1 MKKTTVLVF
10 LFAGVCGLLAACSH
24 RNSRSR
30 TAKKIY
36 ITQEDYLEDARGA
49 AELERR
55 EAQPN
60 YESDYLFNAY
70 PQTDPNV
77 YFFDKRQQPKLP
89 GEFSAKEY
97 KSEKR
102 LWTKPKRYTP
112 EENYGRQ
119 GDAGSANTTT
129 TEESGYYETSEGY

>member
-1 MKKTTVLVF
+1 MKKATGWI
-10 LFAGVCGLLAACSH
+10 LFISVTCGLLAACSSQNP
-24 RNSRSR
+24 RQR
-30 TAKKIY
+30 TAKKLY
-36 ITQEDYLEDARGA
+36 ITQEDYLEDARNA

-70 PQTDPNV
+70 PQTDPNI
-77 YFFDKRQQPKLP
+77 YFFDKRQQPKMP

-112 EENYGRQ
+112 EEYYGMQ
-119 GDAGSANTTT
+119 GDSSNTTAT
-129 TEESGYYETSEGY
+129 TEESAYYEQTEGY